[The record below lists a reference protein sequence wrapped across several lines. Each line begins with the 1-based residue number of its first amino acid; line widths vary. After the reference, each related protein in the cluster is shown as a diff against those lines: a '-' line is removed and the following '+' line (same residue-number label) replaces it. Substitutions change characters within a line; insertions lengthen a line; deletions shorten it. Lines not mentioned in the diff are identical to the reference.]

1 MNELVIFIY
10 LVFLT
15 FEIILL
21 FLYNASNLLTSIFF
35 PFFLFKKNKKSEYQ
49 IKTIRFFYWIFI
61 MFKTILGYGLM
72 YILTKLT
79 YLFLNN
85 IDFSIPTISKE
96 DNFTFLVLL
105 LIISEFLRRTILE
118 INLYSFCRKY
128 YKISKI
134 WNKIKEN
141 GEKKENEEK
150 KETKVGI

>member
-21 FLYNASNLLTSIFF
+21 FLYNTSNFLVSLFF
-35 PFFLFKKNKKSEYQ
+35 PFFLFKKDKKSEYQ
-49 IKTIRFFYWIFI
+49 IKTIRFLYWVCT

-72 YILTKLT
+72 YVLIKLT

-85 IDFSIPTISKE
+85 IDFLIPTISKE
-96 DNFTFLVLL
+96 NNFAFLVLF
-105 LIISEFLRRTILE
+105 LIVTEFLRRTILE
-118 INLYSFCRKY
+118 IDFYSFCRKY

-141 GEKKENEEK
+141 GEKK
-150 KETKVGI
+150 KVL